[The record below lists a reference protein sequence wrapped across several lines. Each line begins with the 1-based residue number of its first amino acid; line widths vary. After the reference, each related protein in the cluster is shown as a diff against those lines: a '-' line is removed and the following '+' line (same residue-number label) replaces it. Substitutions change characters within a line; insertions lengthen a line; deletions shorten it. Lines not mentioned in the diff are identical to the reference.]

1 MEYSVT
7 LPGCSAFLRALPVLM
22 YKKSLSLLR
31 KLSITGQS
39 IALFPGGAS
48 ASCQAA
54 AAPCRQ

>member
-7 LPGCSAFLRALPVLM
+7 LPGCSAFLRALPILI

-31 KLSITGQS
+31 KLSRMGQS
-39 IALFPGGAS
+39 SALFPGGTS
-48 ASCQAA
+48 AGCQVA